1 MLTSLSV
8 DESNPWEMNWTVNL
22 RGFYLKEQLVPS
34 RLKETC
40 KIYDGKSY
48 VLRLSIDLMEK
59 KMISH

>member
-1 MLTSLSV
+1 
-8 DESNPWEMNWTVNL
+8 MNWTVNL
-22 RGFYLKEQLVPS
+22 RGFYFKEQLVPS